1 MKRFDAKKETR
12 LDGIRFNNHF
22 LRNSFPKS
30 AKIATN
36 I

>member
-1 MKRFDAKKETR
+1 MRSFDPKKETGP
-12 LDGIRFNNHF
+12 DGIRFNNHF

>member
-1 MKRFDAKKETR
+1 MKRFDAKKETGP
-12 LDGIRFNNHF
+12 DGVRFNNHF

-30 AKIATN
+30 AKIATK